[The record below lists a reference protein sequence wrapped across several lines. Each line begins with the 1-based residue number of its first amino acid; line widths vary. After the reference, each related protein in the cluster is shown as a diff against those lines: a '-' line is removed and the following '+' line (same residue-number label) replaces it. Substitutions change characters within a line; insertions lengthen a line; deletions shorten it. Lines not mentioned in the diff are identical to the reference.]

1 MNADAQVNIGWF
13 IIKIFTTII
22 NGLQIKSF
30 LRTPSIVT
38 KNPDIYERITSN
50 HIKYKTCV
58 LLRNSATNEFN

>member
-1 MNADAQVNIGWF
+1 MIIILTFNVSKRYIDKKNIE
-13 IIKIFTTII
+13 I
-22 NGLQIKSF
+22 

-58 LLRNSATNEFN
+58 LLRNSATKEFN

>member
-30 LRTPSIVT
+30 IDKKNNEIIRTPSIDT
-38 KNPDIYERITSN
+38 KHPDIYD
-50 HIKYKTCV
+50 
-58 LLRNSATNEFN
+58 A